1 MNKKYLSVILSI
13 LLIFSVVLAISGC
26 NKDDTT
32 IIPNES
38 TNEFDGT
45 EKSTDELSADE
56 EENATDEKETQKEVN
71 DTSKLDESKTE
82 VPTIPTEKTTD
93 SNEPV
98 TCKTCGNIV
107 VNESGSG
114 DISVGNYCDGKCDEW
129 FGELEF

>member
-1 MNKKYLSVILSI
+1 MKKKYLSVILSV
-13 LLIFSVVLAISGC
+13 LLVFSIVLAISGC

-45 EKSTDELSADE
+45 EQSTDDLSANENESSTDE
-56 EENATDEKETQKEVN
+56 NEKETN
-71 DTSKLDESKTE
+71 DTSKPDESETE
-82 VPTIPTEKTTD
+82 VSTNPTETTTD

-98 TCKTCGNIV
+98 TCETCGNIV

-114 DISVGNYCDGKCDEW
+114 DISIGNYCDGKCDEW

>member
-1 MNKKYLSVILSI
+1 MKKKYLSVILSV
-13 LLIFSVVLAISGC
+13 LLVFSIVLAISGC

-45 EKSTDELSADE
+45 EQSTDGLSAN
-56 EENATDEKETQKEVN
+56 ENESSTDVNEKETN
-71 DTSKLDESKTE
+71 DTSKPDESETE
-82 VPTIPTEKTTD
+82 VSTNPTETTTD

-98 TCKTCGNIV
+98 TCETCGNIV

>member
-1 MNKKYLSVILSI
+1 MKKKYLSVILSV
-13 LLIFSVVLAISGC
+13 LLVFSIVLAISGC

-45 EKSTDELSADE
+45 EQSTDDLSANENEGSTDE
-56 EENATDEKETQKEVN
+56 NEKETN
-71 DTSKLDESKTE
+71 DTSKPDESEAE
-82 VPTIPTEKTTD
+82 VSTNPTETTTD

-98 TCKTCGNIV
+98 TCETCGNIV

-114 DISVGNYCDGKCDEW
+114 DISIGNYCDGKCDEW

>member
-1 MNKKYLSVILSI
+1 MKKKYLSVILSV
-13 LLIFSVVLAISGC
+13 LLVFSIVLAISGC

-38 TNEFDGT
+38 TNDFDGT
-45 EKSTDELSADE
+45 EQSTDDLSANENEGSTDE
-56 EENATDEKETQKEVN
+56 NEKETN
-71 DTSKLDESKTE
+71 DTSKPDESETE
-82 VPTIPTEKTTD
+82 VSTNPTETTTD

-98 TCKTCGNIV
+98 TCETCGNIV

-114 DISVGNYCDGKCDEW
+114 DISIGNYCDGKCDEW

>member
-1 MNKKYLSVILSI
+1 MKKKYLSVILSV
-13 LLIFSVVLAISGC
+13 LLVFSIVLAISGC

-38 TNEFDGT
+38 TDKSDET
-45 EKSTDELSADE
+45 EQSTDEFSANENEGSTDE
-56 EENATDEKETQKEVN
+56 NEKETN
-71 DTSKLDESKTE
+71 DTSKPDESEAE
-82 VPTIPTEKTTD
+82 VSTNPTETTTD

-98 TCKTCGNIV
+98 TCETCGNIV

-114 DISVGNYCDGKCDEW
+114 DISIGNYCDGKCDEW